1 MAEGHLLGADLYGC
15 GHVMLGAGLVQF
27 EEVDHL
33 CFLHEVLVGLDFHH
47 VDIKGD
53 MVKHGDTSGVGL
65 LRDYLELLL
74 LLSAAALLG
83 HTGHWSPIGL
93 G

>member
-1 MAEGHLLGADLYGC
+1 M
-15 GHVMLGAGLVQF
+15 MLGAGLVQF
-27 EEVDHL
+27 EEIDHL
-33 CFLHEVLVGLDFHH
+33 GFLHEVLVGLDFHH

-53 MVKHGDTSGVGL
+53 VVEHGDTSGVCL

-74 LLSAAALLG
+74 LLSATALLG
-83 HTGHWSPIGL
+83 HACHWSPIG